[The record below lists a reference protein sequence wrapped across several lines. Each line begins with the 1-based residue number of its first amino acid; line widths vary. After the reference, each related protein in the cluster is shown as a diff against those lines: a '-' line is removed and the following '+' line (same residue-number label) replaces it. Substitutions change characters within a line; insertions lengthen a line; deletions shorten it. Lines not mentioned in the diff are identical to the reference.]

1 LSRVR
6 RAGRSSERCFHRSSI
21 YVSSGESAAKRET
34 GFVAGV
40 LWLAGEFR
48 KSRGLARFHCHL
60 SPANQTGAGFRLPAK
75 TLRKTNVDSVFSTDA
90 HEQINVRPC
99 HMFFLPK

>member
-1 LSRVR
+1 MRC
-6 RAGRSSERCFHRSSI
+6 AECSSERCFHRSSI

-34 GFVAGV
+34 GFVAEV
-40 LWLAGEFR
+40 LRLAGEFR

-60 SPANQTGAGFRLPAK
+60 SPAKRTGAGFRLPAK

-90 HEQINVRPC
+90 RERINVRPS
-99 HMFFLPK
+99 HMFFLLE